1 MITLSKYTLIMKMA
15 MSLEYREGKQLDDQ
29 DKLIHSIVRRRNY
42 ILNEYTRKQNVLIK
56 LKKNMNKFHKDTM
69 S

>member
-1 MITLSKYTLIMKMA
+1 MKMA
-15 MSLEYREGKQLDDQ
+15 MRLEYREGKQLDDQ
-29 DKLIHSIVRRRNY
+29 DKLIHFIVSRRNY
-42 ILNEYTRKQNVLIK
+42 ILNVHTRKQNVLIK